1 MKNKLPLLIT
11 TCIEVSASGV
21 KLADP
26 AERLALTLEAIAKW
40 LTEPAIQS
48 LVITDGSDYDFSEQV
63 QELNRGPAKDVE
75 FLRFRNDLARVKA
88 QGKGFGEGEIVRYA
102 LTNSRILQASEYF
115 AKCTGKLY
123 VQNYAKCLDAF
134 DNDFQCAVN
143 GKREIESLDLRLYF
157 ASRRFWLAN
166 LGNAHERV
174 NDPAR
179 YFLEHSYLDRFREI
193 GHRGL
198 TLAVPPIVVGRSGSD
213 NIQYRPMSLYKYLS
227 RRLRYA
233 IFRRIY

>member
-11 TCIEVSASGV
+11 TCIEVSASAV
-21 KLADP
+21 KLSDP
-26 AERLALTLEAIAKW
+26 SERLAVTLEAIAKW
-40 LTEPAIQS
+40 LKNPAVES
-48 LVITDGSDYDFSEQV
+48 LVITDGSDYDFSSQV
-63 QELNRGPAKDVE
+63 DELNRGTAKNVE
-75 FLRFRNDLARVKA
+75 FLRFRNNIARVQV
-88 QGKGFGEGEIVRYA
+88 QGKGYGEGEIVRYA
-102 LTNSRILQASEYF
+102 LTNSRLLQASEHF

-123 VQNYAKCLDAF
+123 VQNYARCLASF

-166 LGNAHERV
+166 LADAHERV
-174 NDPAR
+174 NDPRR

-193 GHRGL
+193 GLRGF
-198 TLAVPPIVVGRSGSD
+198 TLAVPPIVIGRSGSD

-227 RRLRYA
+227 RRLRYS

>member
-1 MKNKLPLLIT
+1 MKSKPPLLIT
-11 TCIEVSASGV
+11 TCIEVSAAGV

-26 AERLALTLEAIAKW
+26 RERLALTLEATARW
-40 LTEPAIQS
+40 LSHPSVDS

-63 QELNRGPAKDVE
+63 KRLNRAAKDVE
-75 FLRFRNDLARVKA
+75 FLRFRNNVARVKM
-88 QGKGFGEGEIVRYA
+88 QGKGFGEGEIVRFA
-102 LTNSRILQASEYF
+102 LTNSRVLQASEYF

-123 VQNYAKCLDAF
+123 VQNYARCLTAF

-143 GKREIESLDLRLYF
+143 GKHEIESLDLRLYF

-166 LGNAHERV
+166 LGDAHERV
-174 NDPAR
+174 NDPAG

-193 GHRGL
+193 GFRGFTL
-198 TLAVPPIVVGRSGSD
+198 TVPPIVVGRSGSD

-227 RRLRYA
+227 RKLRYS